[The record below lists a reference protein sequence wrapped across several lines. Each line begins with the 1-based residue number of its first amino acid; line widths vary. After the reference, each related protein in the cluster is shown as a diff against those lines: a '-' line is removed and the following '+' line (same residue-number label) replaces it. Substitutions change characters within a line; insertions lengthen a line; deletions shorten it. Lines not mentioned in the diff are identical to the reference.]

1 MTDRPPSEPRADA
14 AIAPSSEPD
23 GKPPEAGEGLA
34 SGNEP
39 GNRAGA
45 ALSAAW
51 QSLTPLVLA
60 ILAGGILLAVMGRD
74 PIAFYGT
81 VVERGVLSASGRQET
96 IIRMAPLLLIAAGL
110 IVAFRA
116 NIWNLGMDGQFLLAV
131 AFTAG
136 LTPPLLEVT
145 PRPVAL
151 VVMLVVGGVA
161 GALWALVP
169 ALMKAYYGLN
179 EIITTLMM
187 TFIGVNVANL
197 LVKGPFYEDEPGRAF
212 PATEV
217 IAVEDRLP
225 RLFDTRIHIGV
236 ILGLIGILV
245 VHYLMTRTS
254 MGLRLNV
261 LGASAKS
268 AHHAGLGVAKL
279 TLSTFLLSGF
289 LIGLGGAVELLGVQ
303 GTMRADWDPAWG
315 LLVVP
320 LVFLAKMNGW
330 ASIAFV
336 ALFAV
341 LSNGGELATRDAG
354 LPNDF
359 ILFIVALILIFMT
372 VTDYFAKRRGQGDP
386 WIARFL
392 ARIGTQKGG
401 TRAQ

>member
-1 MTDRPPSEPRADA
+1 VTDRSPSQPRSERAVVPASETSETDPETGGAPDAD
-14 AIAPSSEPD
+14 PR
-23 GKPPEAGEGLA
+23 
-34 SGNEP
+34 SGS
-39 GNRAGA
+39 RAGA
-45 ALSAAW
+45 VLSAAL
-51 QSLTPLVLA
+51 QSLVPLLLA
-60 ILAGGILLAVMGRD
+60 ILAGGVLLALMGRD

-81 VVERGVLSASGRQET
+81 VVERGVFSSTGRQET

-116 NIWNLGMDGQFLLAV
+116 NLWNLGMDGQFLLAV
-131 AFTAG
+131 AVTAG
-136 LTPPLLEVT
+136 LTPPLFNVL
-145 PRPVAL
+145 PRPVVL
-151 VVMLVVGGVA
+151 VGMLLVGGVA

-197 LVKGPFYEDEPGRAF
+197 LVKGPFYKDDPGRVF
-212 PATEV
+212 PATAV
-217 IAVEDRLP
+217 IDVDDRLP
-225 RLFDTRIHIGV
+225 RLFDTRIHAGV
-236 ILGLIGILV
+236 LLGLVGILA

-261 LGASAKS
+261 LGASPKS

-279 TLSTFLLSGF
+279 TLTTFLLSGF

-330 ASIAFV
+330 AAIAFV
-336 ALFAV
+336 GLFAV

-372 VTDYFAKRRGQGDP
+372 VTDYLAQRRGHGDP

-392 ARIGTQKGG
+392 GRIGLQKGG
-401 TRAQ
+401 PRAQ

>member
-1 MTDRPPSEPRADA
+1 MTDRATSQPASKEADVPSDSDGNGPEHRGALQDGSEQESRARTA
-14 AIAPSSEPD
+14 LRMTLQALAP
-23 GKPPEAGEGLA
+23 L
-34 SGNEP
+34 
-39 GNRAGA
+39 
-45 ALSAAW
+45 L
-51 QSLTPLVLA
+51 LA
-60 ILAGGILLAVMGRD
+60 IFVGGVLLALMGRD
-74 PIAFYGT
+74 PIAFYST
-81 VVERGVLSASGRQET
+81 VVDQGAFSGPGRQET

-136 LTPPLLEVT
+136 FTPPLLDVL
-145 PRPVAL
+145 PRPVVL
-151 VVMLVVGGVA
+151 VGMLLVGGVV
-161 GALWALVP
+161 GALWTVVP

-217 IAVEDRLP
+217 IAVDDRLP
-225 RLFDTRIHIGV
+225 RLFDTRIHVGV
-236 ILGLIGILV
+236 ILGVVGILV

-261 LGASAKS
+261 LGASPKS

-279 TLSTFLLSGF
+279 TLTTFLLSGF

-330 ASIAFV
+330 AAIAFV
-336 ALFAV
+336 GLFAV
-341 LSNGGELATRDAG
+341 LSNGGELATREAG

-372 VTDYFAKRRGQGDP
+372 VTDYFAQRSGQGNP

-392 ARIGTQKGG
+392 RRIGLQKGG
-401 TRAQ
+401 PRAQ

>member
-1 MTDRPPSEPRADA
+1 MSDSPDNPSA
-14 AIAPSSEPD
+14 SEPD
-23 GKPPEAGEGLA
+23 AGGSGPTQRTATIDRPEGGSAGPSRVRQLLA
-34 SGNEP
+34 TVT
-39 GNRAGA
+39 
-45 ALSAAW
+45 
-51 QSLTPLVLA
+51 QSLTPMVLA
-60 ILAGGILLAVMGRD
+60 VIAGGILLALMGRD
-74 PIAFYGT
+74 PIEFYGT
-81 VVERGVLSASGRQET
+81 VVDRAIFSESGRQET

-136 LTPPLLEVT
+136 VAPMLMPTLPRWLVLT
-145 PRPVAL
+145 L
-151 VVMLVVGGVA
+151 VLMLGGII
-161 GALWALVP
+161 GAAWTVIP

-187 TFIGVNVANL
+187 TFIGVNVANV
-197 LVKGPFYEDEPGRAF
+197 LVKGPFYEEDPGRAF
-212 PATEV
+212 PATPVIEV
-217 IAVEDRLP
+217 ADRLP
-225 RLFDTRIHIGV
+225 RLFDTSIHIG
-236 ILGLIGILV
+236 ILIGLIGILV

-254 MGLRLNV
+254 IGLRLNI
-261 LGASAKS
+261 LGASPRA

-279 TLSTFLLSGF
+279 TLLTFLVSGF
-289 LIGLGGAVELLGVQ
+289 LIGLGGSVELLGVQ
-303 GTMRADWDPAWG
+303 GYMRADWDPALG

-341 LSNGGELATRDAG
+341 LANGGELATRDAG

-372 VTDYFAKRRGQGDP
+372 VTDYLAVRRGGKGNP

-392 ARIGTQKGG
+392 ASVGLRREG
-401 TRAQ
+401 RDAE